1 LVEKR
6 YSRNS
11 SPPPRRVAPSKTDDR
26 LFGLGTKMI
35 VADGKNPY
43 FRGEL
48 AIRNIAELDQNIA
61 SFEHHEAP
69 WVADWLE
76 YLGDAETARKIRAEP
91 AHFKKFVHDRAAELG
106 NIYK

>member
-11 SPPPRRVAPSKTDDR
+11 SPPPKRAAPSKTDDR

-35 VADGKNPY
+35 VADSKNPY
-43 FRGEL
+43 FKGTQ
-48 AIRNIAELDQNIA
+48 AIHNIAELDQNIA

-76 YLGDAETARKIRAEP
+76 YLGDAETAGKIRAEP
-91 AHFKKFVHDRAAELG
+91 AHFKRFIHDRATELR